1 MAPQIAN
8 PDLKRVPMA
17 KGGYGR
23 WLRAFLENRAVSGP
37 VRTFPQA
44 ERPLLEA
51 QDIRSLLAVPVF
63 WKGRLWGFLGVD
75 DCRRERAFSAEEEA
89 FLRTGAEVLALALDL
104 VERHRHLERL
114 LDQAPLYLA
123 RLDPE
128 GRPLWANLA
137 FRSAFPSPW
146 ARPSPKPWE
155 APRTPRA
162 PPPGWWPP
170 SWPWPRPWTSRLW
183 PKGWRTRPPW
193 PT

>member
-63 WKGRLWGFLGVD
+63 WEGRLWGFLGVD
-75 DCRRERAFSAEEEA
+75 EGPPPRLARGAPSHPARAGEDPGRPASSPWRTCTTPSP
-89 FLRTGAEVLALALDL
+89 RTG
-104 VERHRHLERL
+104 
-114 LDQAPLYLA
+114 PT
-123 RLDPE
+123 
-128 GRPLWANLA
+128 
-137 FRSAFPSPW
+137 
-146 ARPSPKPWE
+146 ARPG
-155 APRTPRA
+155 RR
-162 PPPGWWPP
+162 
-170 SWPWPRPWTSRLW
+170 RR
-183 PKGWRTRPPW
+183 PW
-193 PT
+193 PTSGKRRASSLTPRWWRPF